1 MQKTLTVWA
10 TLARHLRPASLARDA
25 ALLVAIGA
33 LAAFAVLY
41 AGRLS
46 FDRAVWSAG
55 LDYEHQAAGA
65 HVDALAI
72 TTLPGFSVR
81 SPTTGAGPIDHTRNA
96 TTVQVYDAGAATAA
110 GRLYAP
116 LLRAGR
122 LDPAGVLIDEA
133 TASRLRA
140 GAGDVVELVH
150 DADESVLALKVTG
163 VLAPYHQKGDYGNGG
178 VLVLPSAVVTGCC
191 AAAFTDPAA
200 SITSYGASGG
210 APLAEAE
217 PKWRAVLTTL
227 SDEIALG
234 PFVLVVLA
242 IGLALWLA
250 GVSRVA
256 SDLRGALGPHLSLVI
271 ELGCGPRQGR
281 AFSTVVLVG
290 IALLAGTFAAL
301 TARAFISEWTGFHVS
316 APQVWSA
323 VVVLTLAAWLV
334 ARGGHLVPVNPARE
348 PRP

>member
-55 LDYEHQAAGA
+55 LDYEQQAPGARAGA
-65 HVDALAI
+65 LVI
-72 TTLPGFSVR
+72 TTVPGFSVR
-81 SPTTGAGPIDHTRNA
+81 SFAAEAGPIDHTRDA
-96 TTVQVYDAGAATAA
+96 TTVQVYDAGAATDA

-116 LLRAGR
+116 LLRAGT

-133 TASRLRA
+133 TAVRLRA
-140 GAGDVVELVH
+140 SAGDLVELVH
-150 DADESVLALKVTG
+150 DADESVVALRVTG

-178 VLVLPSAVVTGCC
+178 VVVVPSSAVAACC
-191 AAAFTDPAA
+191 AAAFSDQRVTT
-200 SITSYGASGG
+200 TSYIGSGG
-210 APLAEAE
+210 APLADAS
-217 PKWRAVLTTL
+217 PKWRHVWTTL

-256 SDLRGALGPHLSLVI
+256 SDVRGTLGPHVSLVVD
-271 ELGCGPRQGR
+271 LGCGPRQGR
-281 AFSTVVLVG
+281 AFATGVLIGV
-290 IALLAGTFAAL
+290 ALLAGSLATL

-316 APQVWSA
+316 FPQVWAA
-323 VVVLTLAAWLV
+323 VAVLTLAAWLV
-334 ARGGHLVPVNPARE
+334 ARGVRLIPVNPAPE
-348 PRP
+348 PRH